1 LGEGLGDGLGDGL
14 GVASGVGVAVGEPLG
29 LGLGI
34 GIGLCVGTGVSVG
47 VGGGG
52 GGAGEVLGDGTVVV
66 LALGVDL
73 EVPFRVFLPLGVA
86 GAMTSAGDGPASA
99 GLETSAPTAAGAAGS
114 DFGVLLLLVARPGV
128 NEQGWAGSA
137 GDNVSRSPDFRPR
150 KETTVGV
157 AVVASPI
164 CRATAV

>member
-1 LGEGLGDGLGDGL
+1 LDSNPFSAEHANTGNGLHHVARNQRFGSRKSYGRFAGLGEGVGVGLGDGL
-14 GVASGVGVAVGEPLG
+14 GVASGVGVAVGDPLG

-47 VGGGG
+47 VGGG
-52 GGAGEVLGDGTVVV
+52 AGEVLGDGTVVG

-86 GAMTSAGDGPASA
+86 GAITSAGDGPASA
-99 GLETSAPTAAGAAGS
+99 GLATSAPTAAGAAGS

-128 NEQGWAGSA
+128 NEQG
-137 GDNVSRSPDFRPR
+137 
-150 KETTVGV
+150 
-157 AVVASPI
+157 
-164 CRATAV
+164 

>member
-1 LGEGLGDGLGDGL
+1 MGEGLGDGLGDGL
-14 GVASGVGVAVGEPLG
+14 GVACGVGVAVGEPLG

-47 VGGGG
+47 VG